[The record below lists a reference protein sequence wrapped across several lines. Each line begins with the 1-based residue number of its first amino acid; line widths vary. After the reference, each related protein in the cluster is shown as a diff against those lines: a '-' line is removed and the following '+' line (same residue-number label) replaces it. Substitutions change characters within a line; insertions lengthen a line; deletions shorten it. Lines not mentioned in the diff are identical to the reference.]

1 MPKMGIKNVLIIVVL
16 AVIAATG
23 IFWVQQKERYLTFQ
37 RQLNEANTTTST
49 PTKTPSPSPV
59 SVSWQ
64 SQIPAIKKSLGT
76 VFLDVRVG
84 GITPVSI
91 FEEKDIT
98 GDGIPEALVDLGEGG
113 AYTSTLT
120 LMRIE
125 QGKPIPAKF
134 KQRDAKVASLV
145 FLEGSSVRNGESVN
159 LVSDTQ
165 VIYSSAWGTDG
176 EGTLNSCEVA
186 AYKWNAST
194 KVFEFN
200 ATLSQEIM
208 KDGSCSGE

>member
-1 MPKMGIKNVLIIVVL
+1 MPKMGIKKVLIIVVL
-16 AVIAATG
+16 AIIAAMG

-37 RQLNEANTTTST
+37 RQFNETST
-49 PTKTPSPSPV
+49 ASPTKSSSPSPV

-98 GDGIPEALVDLGEGG
+98 GDGVPEALVDLGEGG
-113 AYTSTLT
+113 AYTTTLT
-120 LMRIE
+120 LMRME
-125 QGKPIPAKF
+125 QGKPVPAKF
-134 KQRDAKVASLV
+134 KQRDGKVASLV

-165 VIYSSAWGTDG
+165 TIYSSAWGADG
-176 EGTLNSCEVA
+176 EGTLSSCEVA
-186 AYKWNAST
+186 AYTWNAGT

-200 ATLSQEIM
+200 ASLSQEIM
-208 KDGSCSGE
+208 KSGSCGGA